1 MKKKKIF
8 ILLLLLVVIFFN
20 IFLAYI
26 FFYDSDDFYPHTE
39 KEYYTD
45 YSLSSDLLNL
55 SQLKTETTQIAQT
68 YESGLVLTEITYFF
82 YDKNNGIII
91 LNFYKGFSGKN
102 KVCTL
107 EFKIDI
113 LTKKLYYVLYQKGHG
128 KSLAWNGNEITADLQ
143 TDLFAYIDSYQQNFS
158 INILN
163 NRISAINVLPTTITK
178 FK

>member
-8 ILLLLLVVIFFN
+8 ICFLLLVVIFFN

-68 YESGLVLTEITYFF
+68 YESGLVLTEINYFF

-91 LNFYKGFSGKN
+91 LNFYKRFPGKN

-107 EFKIDI
+107 ELKIDI
-113 LTKKLYYVLYQKGHG
+113 LTKKVYYVLYQKGHG
-128 KSLAWNGNEITADLQ
+128 KSLAWNDNEITADLQ
-143 TDLFAYIDSYQQNFS
+143 TDLLTYMDNYQQNFS
-158 INILN
+158 ITILN
-163 NRISAINVLPTTITK
+163 NQIYTLNVSTTEITK

>member
-91 LNFYKGFSGKN
+91 LNFYKGFSGN
-102 KVCTL
+102 IMVC
-107 EFKIDI
+107 
-113 LTKKLYYVLYQKGHG
+113 
-128 KSLAWNGNEITADLQ
+128 S
-143 TDLFAYIDSYQQNFS
+143 
-158 INILN
+158 
-163 NRISAINVLPTTITK
+163 
-178 FK
+178 

>member
-8 ILLLLLVVIFFN
+8 VGLLLLVVISLIFFL
-20 IFLAYI
+20 IYI

-68 YESGLVLTEITYFF
+68 YESGLVLTKVNYLFS
-82 YDKNNGIII
+82 DKNNGIII
-91 LNFYKGFSGKN
+91 LDFYKGFPGKN
-102 KVCTL
+102 EVCTL
-107 EFKIDI
+107 ELKIDI
-113 LTKKLYYVLYQKGHG
+113 FTKKVYYVLYQKGHG
-128 KSLAWNGNEITADLQ
+128 KSLAWNENEIIADLQ
-143 TDLFAYIDSYQQNFS
+143 TDLLTSIDSYQQNFS
-158 INILN
+158 ITILN
-163 NRISAINVLPTTITK
+163 NQIYTRNISPTEIIN

>member
-107 EFKIDI
+107 ELKIDI
-113 LTKKLYYVLYQKGHG
+113 LTKKVYYVLYQNGHG
-128 KSLAWNGNEITADLQ
+128 KSLVLNVNKLTSTKKDDTINLFLWLLAILYKICFLTSRIEKITRRYL
-143 TDLFAYIDSYQQNFS
+143 YE
-158 INILN
+158 
-163 NRISAINVLPTTITK
+163 
-178 FK
+178 

>member
-8 ILLLLLVVIFFN
+8 ICFLLLVVIFFN

-68 YESGLVLTEITYFF
+68 YES
-82 YDKNNGIII
+82 
-91 LNFYKGFSGKN
+91 
-102 KVCTL
+102 TL
-107 EFKIDI
+107 ELKIDI
-113 LTKKLYYVLYQKGHG
+113 LTKKVYYVLYQKGHG
-128 KSLAWNGNEITADLQ
+128 KSLAWNDNEITADLQ
-143 TDLFAYIDSYQQNFS
+143 TDLLTYMDSYQQNFS
-158 INILN
+158 ITILN
-163 NRISAINVLPTTITK
+163 NQIYTLNVSTTEITK

>member
-1 MKKKKIF
+1 MKNKKIF
-8 ILLLLLVVIFFN
+8 ICFLLLVVIFFY

-39 KEYYTD
+39 TD

-68 YESGLVLTEITYFF
+68 YESGLVLTEINYFF

-91 LNFYKGFSGKN
+91 LNFYKGFPGKN

-107 EFKIDI
+107 ELKIDI
-113 LTKKLYYVLYQKGHG
+113 LTKKVYYVLYQKGHG
-128 KSLAWNGNEITADLQ
+128 KSLAWNDNEITADLQ
-143 TDLFAYIDSYQQNFS
+143 TDLLTYIDSYQQNFS
-158 INILN
+158 ITILN
-163 NRISAINVLPTTITK
+163 NQIYTLNVSTTEITK

>member
-8 ILLLLLVVIFFN
+8 IWLLLLVVISLIFFL
-20 IFLAYI
+20 IYI

-39 KEYYTD
+39 KEHYTD

-68 YESGLVLTEITYFF
+68 YESGFVLTKIDYLFS
-82 YDKNNGIII
+82 DKNNGVII
-91 LNFYKGFSGKN
+91 LDFYKGFPGKN

-107 EFKIDI
+107 ELKIDI
-113 LTKKLYYVLYQKGHG
+113 LTKKVYYVLYQKGHG

-143 TDLFAYIDSYQQNFS
+143 SDLLTYIDSYQQNFS
-158 INILN
+158 ITILN
-163 NRISAINVLPTTITK
+163 NQIYTRNISPTEIIN

>member
-8 ILLLLLVVIFFN
+8 IWLLLLVVISLIFFL
-20 IFLAYI
+20 IYI

-68 YESGLVLTEITYFF
+68 YESGFVLTKIDYLFS
-82 YDKNNGIII
+82 DKNNGVII
-91 LNFYKGFSGKN
+91 LDFYKGFPGKN

-107 EFKIDI
+107 ELKIDI
-113 LTKKLYYVLYQKGHG
+113 LTKKVYYVLYQKGHG

-143 TDLFAYIDSYQQNFS
+143 SDLLTYIDSYQQNFS
-158 INILN
+158 ITILN
-163 NRISAINVLPTTITK
+163 NQIYTRNISPTEIIN

>member
-82 YDKNNGIII
+82 
-91 LNFYKGFSGKN
+91 GKN

-143 TDLFAYIDSYQQNFS
+143 TDLLAYIDSYQQNFS

>member
-8 ILLLLLVVIFFN
+8 VWLLLLII
-20 IFLAYI
+20 IFLMFFLIYI

-39 KEYYTD
+39 KAYYTD

-68 YESGLVLTEITYFF
+68 YESGLVLTKIDYLFS
-82 YDKNNGIII
+82 DKNNCIII
-91 LNFYKGFSGKN
+91 LDFYKGFPGKN

-107 EFKIDI
+107 ELKIDI
-113 LTKKLYYVLYQKGHG
+113 FTKKVYYVLYQKGHG
-128 KSLAWNGNEITADLQ
+128 KSLAWNENEITADLQ
-143 TDLFAYIDSYQQNFS
+143 ADLLTYIDSYQQNFS
-158 INILN
+158 ITILN
-163 NRISAINVLPTTITK
+163 NQIYTRNISPTEIIN

>member
-1 MKKKKIF
+1 MKNKKVF
-8 ILLLLLVVIFFN
+8 ICFLLLVVIFFN

-39 KEYYTD
+39 KDDYTD

-68 YESGLVLTEITYFF
+68 YESGLVLTEIHYFF

-91 LNFYKGFSGKN
+91 LNFYKGFPGKN

-107 EFKIDI
+107 ELKIDI
-113 LTKKLYYVLYQKGHG
+113 LTKKVYYVLYQKGHG
-128 KSLAWNGNEITADLQ
+128 KSLVLNGNKLTSTKKDDKIN
-143 TDLFAYIDSYQQNFS
+143 LFLWLLA
-158 INILN
+158 ILYKISFLT
-163 NRISAINVLPTTITK
+163 NRIEKLTRRYLYE
-178 FK
+178 

>member
-8 ILLLLLVVIFFN
+8 ICFLLLVVIFFN

-39 KEYYTD
+39 KEYYTN
-45 YSLSSDLLNL
+45 YSLSSDLLDL
-55 SQLKTETTQIAQT
+55 SQLKIETTQIAQT

-107 EFKIDI
+107 ELKIDI
-113 LTKKLYYVLYQKGHG
+113 LTKKVYYVLYQNGHG
-128 KSLAWNGNEITADLQ
+128 KSLVLNVNKLTSTKKDDTINLFLWLLAILYKICFLTSRIEKITRRYL
-143 TDLFAYIDSYQQNFS
+143 YE
-158 INILN
+158 
-163 NRISAINVLPTTITK
+163 
-178 FK
+178 

>member
-8 ILLLLLVVIFFN
+8 ICFLLLVVIFFN

-68 YESGLVLTEITYFF
+68 YESGLVLTEINYFF

-91 LNFYKGFSGKN
+91 L
-102 KVCTL
+102 
-107 EFKIDI
+107 
-113 LTKKLYYVLYQKGHG
+113 
-128 KSLAWNGNEITADLQ
+128 
-143 TDLFAYIDSYQQNFS
+143 
-158 INILN
+158 
-163 NRISAINVLPTTITK
+163 
-178 FK
+178 

>member
-8 ILLLLLVVIFFN
+8 IWLLLLVVISLIFFL
-20 IFLAYI
+20 IYI

-39 KEYYTD
+39 KKYYTD

-68 YESGLVLTEITYFF
+68 YESGFVLTKIDYLFS
-82 YDKNNGIII
+82 DKNNGVII
-91 LNFYKGFSGKN
+91 LDFYKGFPGKN

-107 EFKIDI
+107 ELKIDI
-113 LTKKLYYVLYQKGHG
+113 LTKKVYYVLYQKGHG
-128 KSLAWNGNEITADLQ
+128 KSLAWNDNEIIADLQ
-143 TDLFAYIDSYQQNFS
+143 TDLLTYIDSYQQNFS